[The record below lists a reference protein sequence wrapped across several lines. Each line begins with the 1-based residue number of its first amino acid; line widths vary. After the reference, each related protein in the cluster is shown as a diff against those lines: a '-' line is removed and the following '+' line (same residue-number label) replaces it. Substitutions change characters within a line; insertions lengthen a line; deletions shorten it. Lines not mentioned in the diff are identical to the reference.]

1 MTSRLTFA
9 RTPELEMLG
18 VAALTVL
25 TAVLVSRVSDL
36 GAAIAT
42 AFVFVVYSWFRPIPA
57 LVVFALTMVF
67 VDTLQLYAGSR
78 MNLLDEL
85 TVPGLVLVTLIT
97 RRAQI
102 LPRLQPWREGAVVSL
117 LVLAIVSSLINDV
130 PLDIWLRGLVL
141 VGKGIA
147 FFYVVL
153 MQDVTEIDLRP
164 AARVVLG
171 AGVVALGFGFVEL
184 FVPGFFVAIGIEP
197 GESRAGLPSVKGLF
211 VHPLV
216 FAWFSTFLA
225 LFLFA
230 FYAVFRRWW
239 QLLLGA
245 AFSLGMIL
253 AARRRA
259 MLALGA
265 GLAGGIVWELARRS
279 PLRGVLRGWGPS
291 VATVVLLFIVFL
303 PSLSGLYAMTLA
315 RYVETPEVIDDGDFL
330 PDGAELRQLSQ
341 ARVALYWGSIEI
353 TKDHF
358 PFGVGLGRYGS
369 WMSRVEYSPVYAEY
383 DLDDIR
389 GLTRQ
394 NSKFATDTFWPQV
407 LGEVGA
413 LGVAAYVVFL
423 ASIAIA
429 IWKVSRVD
437 WLTPWL
443 RAFCLGAG
451 MVMVQ
456 TLVESLASSMFNS
469 PPRVYLA
476 MGTFGAVLALVAT
489 YRARAIADEPV

>member
-1 MTSRLTFA
+1 
-9 RTPELEMLG
+9 MLG
-18 VAALTVL
+18 VAALAVF
-25 TAVLVSRVSDL
+25 TAVLVSQVSEL

-42 AFVFVVYSWFRPIPA
+42 ASVFVVYFWFRPIPA

-67 VDTLQLYAGSR
+67 VDTLALYAGSR
-78 MNLLDEL
+78 MNLLDEV
-85 TVPGLVLVTLIT
+85 TVPVLALATLVT

-102 LPRLQPWREGAVVSL
+102 LPRLQPWREGAVVCL
-117 LVLAIVSSLINDV
+117 LVLATVSSLINEV
-130 PLDIWLRGLVL
+130 PPDIWLPGLVL
-141 VGKGIA
+141 LGKGIA

-153 MQDVTEIDLRP
+153 MQDVTETDLRP
-164 AARVVLG
+164 AARVALG
-171 AGVVALGFGFVEL
+171 VGVVALGFGLLEL
-184 FVPGFFVAIGIEP
+184 FWPGFFIAIGIEP

-211 VHPLV
+211 FHPLV
-216 FAWFSTFLA
+216 FAWFSTFMA

-265 GLAGGIVWELARRS
+265 GLAGGIVWEFARRS

-291 VATVVLLFIVFL
+291 VASVIILFAVFL
-303 PSLSGLYAMTLA
+303 PSLSGLYAMTLQ
-315 RYVETPEVIDDGDFL
+315 RYVDPTALPEEGDPL
-330 PDGAELRQLSQ
+330 GEGVDLRQLSQ
-341 ARVALYWGSIEI
+341 ARVRLYLGSIEI

-369 WMSRVEYSPVYAEY
+369 WMSRVEYSPVYAQY
-383 DLDDIR
+383 GLDEVR
-389 GLTRQ
+389 GLSPD
-394 NSKFATDTFWPQV
+394 NPKYATDTFWPQV
-407 LGEVGA
+407 LGEVGV
-413 LGVAAYVVFL
+413 LGVAAYVVYL

-429 IWKVSRVD
+429 IWKASRLD

-456 TLVESLASSMFNS
+456 TLVESLASSMFHS

-476 MGTFGAVLALVAT
+476 VGTFGAVLALAAT
-489 YRARAIADEPV
+489 YRARVTTDEPV